1 MRNRLSAVPFLRSG
15 CEYVSIVALT
25 FFMSDIYSNQK
36 IFLGTHSLQGVW
48 RVSGWKR
55 WRVLIWPILL
65 SIGSVAALTWG
76 VWRLSENIS
85 QQVRQCLSH
94 ELQQQAVALHS
105 WLAEEAGYLRDEA
118 LLLAHYEDLFTWLA
132 QGDVE
137 RLRRFLALHQTAHKR
152 DQVYILTA
160 PPAIYTAAPQ
170 ISLADADLRNL
181 DVVQRGWQGQT
192 ASEFIAMQ
200 GHIWLLAVAPHTAP
214 QGQVDAVVVIA
225 HQFDAVTLEDLAR
238 GFGGTLL
245 LTDAQETLVIAGQA
259 IPPPVQ
265 KEIQQTLAHRAT
277 YWQSFF
283 LSHQGRVYGV
293 ISVPLGPT
301 DEGVYYSMALI
312 KPAEILEHT
321 YHQARWGA
329 MALATALIALTTSVL
344 VFHYWA
350 VFTPLQA
357 LQRVTE
363 RIAQGN
369 LGLTIPT
376 RGTSVLRALAQ
387 NIDTMR
393 RQVRNLLESERS
405 LRQALAQRL
414 EHQSGTLVQMCRE
427 REDLLTRLITAQEEE
442 RRRVARELHDETSQ
456 ELANLIV
463 RLGALGRQTEDPH
476 LQQQLR
482 MLREHV
488 ARTLEGVN
496 RIVLDLR
503 PGLLDEYGLLPA
515 VRWYA
520 EERLRAVGVEVQ
532 TEVHGT
538 PHEFPPVVQTTL
550 YRVLQEAINNIAR
563 HAQAQHARLVFQWQ
577 PQALHIEIHDDGRGF
592 TFDPHHLATAGHFGL
607 LGMRERL
614 NLIHAS
620 LEVRTAPGQGTHLF
634 ITVPYDPNQPTPG
647 AAHGQNSRAAG
658 G

>member
-1 MRNRLSAVPFLRSG
+1 VTRGERWNRMLVWPLVLSLGAA
-15 CEYVSIVALT
+15 IAL
-25 FFMSDIYSNQK
+25 I
-36 IFLGTHSLQGVW
+36 
-48 RVSGWKR
+48 
-55 WRVLIWPILL
+55 
-65 SIGSVAALTWG
+65 WG
-76 VWRLSENIS
+76 VWRLSENIVW
-85 QQVRQCLSH
+85 QVRQCLSN
-94 ELQQQAVALHS
+94 ELQQQAIALHG
-105 WLAEEAGYLRDEA
+105 WFTAEASYLRDEA
-118 LLLAHYEDLFTWLA
+118 LLLAHYEDLFTWLSK
-132 QGDVE
+132 GELE
-137 RLRRFLALHQTAHKR
+137 RLRRFLALHQTAHER
-152 DQVYILTA
+152 DQVYILTPHPVA
-160 PPAIYTAAPQ
+160 YTAAEEAVFT
-170 ISLADADLRNL
+170 ADDLQRL
-181 DVVQRGWQGQT
+181 DAVQRGWKGQT
-192 ASEFIAMQ
+192 LAELTTIQ
-200 GHIWLLAVAPHTAP
+200 GRIWLIAVAPHTTAR
-214 QGQVDAVVVIA
+214 GQVDAVVTIA
-225 HQFDAVTLEDLAR
+225 HEFDSVTLAQLAR
-238 GFGGTLL
+238 GFGGSLL
-245 LTDAQETLVIAGQA
+245 LTDGQGAVVIAGQPL
-259 IPPPVQ
+259 PPSTLTTVQ
-265 KEIQQTLAHRAT
+265 QELAQHRVAA
-277 YWQSFF
+277 WQPFF
-283 LSHQGRVYGV
+283 VRHQAQLYGV
-293 ISVPLGPT
+293 VFAPLGPT
-301 DEGVYYSMALI
+301 HQGMYYTLVLL
-312 KPAEILEHT
+312 KPAEVLNHT
-321 YHQARWGA
+321 YDQARWGA
-329 MALATALIALTTSVL
+329 IALSTALIVLALAVV
-344 VFHYWA
+344 VFHHWA
-350 VFTPLQA
+350 VFAPLQA
-357 LQRVTE
+357 LQQATQ
-363 RIAQGN
+363 RIAQGHLN
-369 LGLTIPT
+369 HPVPQRGLH
-376 RGTSVLRALAQ
+376 VLRALAEH
-387 NIDTMR
+387 IDAMR
-393 RQVRNLLESERS
+393 QRVRHLLQTERA
-405 LRQALAQRL
+405 LRQTLAQRL

-427 REDLLTRLITAQEEE
+427 REELLTRLITAQEEE

-532 TEVHGT
+532 IEVHGT
-538 PHEFPPVVQTTL
+538 PHEFPPVVHTTL

-614 NLIHAS
+614 HLIHAS